1 MAGPTPSDDDP
12 WAGAPRRRGH
22 RLPGLLAQAT
32 ALGGP
37 ALVTSGP
44 VGIAAAALCS
54 PGLRQLLRRPAT
66 HAGGERLRLLSW
78 NVEAANDPAAVIAA
92 VQSEPADVAALFEL
106 TTAMLAALRTAGIPD
121 ALSCTGRSARG
132 RWPPD
137 YFGIAVLGPVEGVVH
152 RIEATCAVRA
162 ELPIAG
168 VDGRPAVLWAIRP
181 TAPICSWRVASWR
194 AFWSEFDRRVTAEG
208 PARALVVCGDLNTT
222 IWHRPLQDLARRH
235 GLRSARSGALGGTWR
250 HPVLGWRATL
260 DHVLV
265 RGLAVGCAGL
275 ADAHGSDHRP
285 VVVDL
290 EGWPLA

>member
-1 MAGPTPSDDDP
+1 MGPTRVDDDP
-12 WAGAPRRRGH
+12 WGGAPRRHGR

-37 ALVTSGP
+37 AIVASGP
-44 VGIAAAALCS
+44 IGVAVAALGS
-54 PGLRQLLRRPAT
+54 PGLRQLLRPPAT
-66 HAGGERLRLLSW
+66 HAGGARLRLRSW
-78 NVEAANDPAAVIAA
+78 NVEASNDPAAVVAGVAA
-92 VQSEPADVAALFEL
+92 EPADVTALFEP
-106 TTAMLAALRTAGIPD
+106 TAAMLEALRTAGIP
-121 ALSCTGRSARG
+121 AAVSLTGRSARG

-137 YFGIAVLGPVEGVVH
+137 YFGVAVLGPVAGVVH
-152 RIEATCAVRA
+152 RIEATCAVRV

-168 VDGRPAVLWAIRP
+168 ADGRPAVLWAIRP

-194 AFWSEFDRRVTAEG
+194 AFWTAFDRRLRAED

-222 IWHRPLQDLARRH
+222 IWHRPLQDLALRH
-235 GLRSARSGALGGTWR
+235 GLRSARRGALGGTWR

-265 RGLAVGCAGL
+265 RGLAVRDARL
-275 ADAHGSDHRP
+275 AAAHGSDHRP
-285 VVVDL
+285 IVVDL